1 MGSVKVSALVLA
13 AGGSSRMRGANK
25 LLLPIEGLPMIAT
38 VCGAVLNAGCKPTIV
53 ITGFDPTA
61 LRAALQ
67 GVNVRFAHNPRWQ
80 TGMSSSIKVG
90 LAALPKDADGV
101 LIALADMPLVT
112 VATLKELLAGF
123 AAGGGRKIVYPVFD
137 GVQGNPVLFP
147 GKYFQEIAA
156 LTGDRGAKAVLQRHA
171 NDATAVAVA
180 TRAVILD
187 CDEQE
192 DYLKLQASWEEEPRA
207 AA

>member
-1 MGSVKVSALVLA
+1 MKVSALVLA

-25 LLLPIEGLPMIAT
+25 LLLPIDGLPMITA
-38 VCGAVLNAGCKPTIV
+38 VSAAVLNAGCQPTIV

-67 GVNVRFAHNPRWQ
+67 GVNVQFAHNPRWQ

-90 LAALPKDADGV
+90 LAALPDDADGV
-101 LIALADMPLVT
+101 LIALADMPLVS
-112 VATLKELLAGF
+112 VATLQKLLAGF

-137 GVQGNPVLFP
+137 GTQGNPVLFP

-156 LTGDRGAKAVLQRHA
+156 LTGDRGAKAVLNQHGD
-171 NDATAVAVA
+171 DATAVAVA
-180 TRAVILD
+180 TRDVILD

-192 DYLKLQASWEEEPRA
+192 DYLKLQASWEEDPRA